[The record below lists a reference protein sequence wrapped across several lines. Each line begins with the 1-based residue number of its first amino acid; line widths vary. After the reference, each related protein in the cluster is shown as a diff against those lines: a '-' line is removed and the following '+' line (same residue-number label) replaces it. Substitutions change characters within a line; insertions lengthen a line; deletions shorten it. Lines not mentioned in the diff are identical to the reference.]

1 MVRHR
6 LTDEQWGLIADVFPP
21 PKPTGRPPTN
31 PRVVVNAILWI
42 LRTGSQW
49 RDLPSEF
56 PSWKTIWD
64 LFDKWN
70 ANGILDEV
78 LNRLRAAKVDLGK
91 VDTELW
97 CVDGTNVRA
106 ARCASGG
113 GKKGIRKNQAIMRL
127 AVLAGD

>member
-6 LTDEQWGLIADVFPP
+6 LTDEQWNLIADIFPP
-21 PKPTGRPPTN
+21 PKPTGRPPTD
-31 PRVVVNAILWI
+31 RREVMDAILWI

-70 ANGILDEV
+70 SNGILDEV
-78 LNRLRAAKVDLGK
+78 LNRLRAAQVDLGK
-91 VDTELW
+91 VDEELW
-97 CVDGTNVRA
+97 CVDGTIVRA
-106 ARCASGG
+106 ARCTSGG
-113 GKKGIRKNQAIMRL
+113 GKKGIQRNPAIIRL
-127 AVLAGD
+127 AVLAGV